1 MRARVAASIA
11 GLAVVFGRDPSE
23 TLISAYVWA
32 LDDLAEEEVEQA
44 VKRALRECR
53 TMPTPA
59 ELREL
64 AGVRRPEDQALVA
77 WETAMNARAA
87 RRILQVTEF
96 SRCAHQRRDPQS
108 RRLAHLRAA
117 VRRSRRTRSSCG
129 WISFARMPPSR
140 AAVHRQAAAA
150 RCKASSRASTH

>member
-77 WETAMNARAA
+77 WETAMRAVQ
-87 RRILQVTEF
+87 RVRILQVPGF
-96 SRCAHQRRDPQS
+96 RGCANQRDDP
-108 RRLAHLRAA
+108 
-117 VRRSRRTRSSCG
+117 
-129 WISFARMPPSR
+129 
-140 AAVHRQAAAA
+140 
-150 RCKASSRASTH
+150 